1 MKQNEMN
8 TSGKWMLA
16 AAALF
21 FLGLYIT
28 IAWLQNDFAFPNY
41 DYGGKWAFLMAWI
54 SGPEFQSQLWK
65 ILLLLP
71 AILLGTAALVKAGI
85 RISIPAIIRSRS
97 FIVFLLVL
105 AAIVLAVS
113 VRSLFYET
121 ELTDDENTYDFQ
133 AKTLLAGRIVNPP
146 PPVPNNFNNVF
157 IINDGSCWVG
167 KYTLGHPLVIAFGMM
182 FGSRYIGTIGLSILT
197 LLLLYGIAK
206 ELYHDRKVALLALCL
221 GAVSPFFFMVS
232 SSRLSHTTTAFFL
245 ALFMY
250 LFLYV
255 RRTEKTGLKF
265 LLSLLAGLSLGYAF
279 NTRQMTAFGFV
290 LPFIV
295 VGVYDCWKMRSKA
308 LASGMLCGAGF
319 MIIFALTLWYNA
331 LITNNPL
338 QFPFHYYAPTE
349 AIGFGINGYT
359 PVFGL
364 RNLIVNFFH
373 LNGALFGF
381 PLSLMFVFFMLFI
394 KKDFGDRLAFGII
407 AGIGGMYFLYYSPGV
422 SDLGPVYFYEM
433 LIPLLILSARGI
445 AVLHDMLKERF
456 ANSENVVPV
465 FLMLSVFAALG
476 TYVPEKIIHI
486 NRLATAIRAPYE
498 LVQSSGI
505 HHAVVMI
512 EQLPN
517 KGWVF
522 GYRSPSPL
530 FTDDIVY
537 CLFADP
543 ASNKAMMKYFQERD
557 FYALRMTDK
566 GNFRLIPIPQGAL

>member
-1 MKQNEMN
+1 
-8 TSGKWMLA
+8 
-16 AAALF
+16 
-21 FLGLYIT
+21 
-28 IAWLQNDFAFPNY
+28 
-41 DYGGKWAFLMAWI
+41 MAWI
-54 SGPEFQSQLWK
+54 SGPEFQSQIWK

-97 FIVFLLVL
+97 FIVFLLVC

-157 IINDGSCWVG
+157 IINDGLCWVG

-279 NTRQMTAFGFV
+279 NTRQMT
-290 LPFIV
+290 
-295 VGVYDCWKMRSKA
+295 
-308 LASGMLCGAGF
+308 
-319 MIIFALTLWYNA
+319 
-331 LITNNPL
+331 
-338 QFPFHYYAPTE
+338 
-349 AIGFGINGYT
+349 GIWFCSSIYCC
-359 PVFGL
+359 
-364 RNLIVNFFH
+364 R
-373 LNGALFGF
+373 
-381 PLSLMFVFFMLFI
+381 
-394 KKDFGDRLAFGII
+394 RL
-407 AGIGGMYFLYYSPGV
+407 
-422 SDLGPVYFYEM
+422 
-433 LIPLLILSARGI
+433 
-445 AVLHDMLKERF
+445 
-456 ANSENVVPV
+456 
-465 FLMLSVFAALG
+465 
-476 TYVPEKIIHI
+476 
-486 NRLATAIRAPYE
+486 
-498 LVQSSGI
+498 
-505 HHAVVMI
+505 
-512 EQLPN
+512 
-517 KGWVF
+517 
-522 GYRSPSPL
+522 
-530 FTDDIVY
+530 
-537 CLFADP
+537 
-543 ASNKAMMKYFQERD
+543 
-557 FYALRMTDK
+557 
-566 GNFRLIPIPQGAL
+566 